1 MKISFGS
8 AMKKIVC
15 GAKKANS
22 RAIEKSK
29 ISRSLD
35 EMSESLA
42 GKLYHTSYE
51 IDAINK
57 KADDLYTRV
66 VNIRSKTL
74 HSKFVEINKR
84 KKELFF
90 YYSTF

>member
-1 MKISFGS
+1 
-8 AMKKIVC
+8 MKKIVR
-15 GAKKANS
+15 GSKKSNS
-22 RAIEKSK
+22 RANEKSK

-35 EMSESLA
+35 DMSESLA

-51 IDAINK
+51 IDDINK
-57 KADDLYTRV
+57 KEADLHRRV

-84 KKELFF
+84 KKELFL